1 MMPLGRR
8 ATKHASRGD
17 RGSRAAG
24 KYVRAVEQTATR

>member
-1 MMPLGRR
+1 MMRLGRR

-24 KYVRAVEQTATR
+24 NDARAVEQTATR